1 MTLIVYANE
10 VWAVAGASRVYL
22 APQAVLLPP
31 YSPLAVFVMCMA
43 SYAVRVHQGSA
54 PGPYTDRRAEL
65 FARLV
70 LMDDDE
76 FSRLDALDIGD
87 RTLAGHFVV
96 PVEQVAEKRADI
108 EELG

>member
-1 MTLIVYANE
+1 MTLIVFGDQ

-22 APQAVLLPP
+22 APQATLLAP
-31 YSPLAVFVMCMA
+31 YSPLSTFVLCMA
-43 SYAVRVHQGSA
+43 SYAVRVHQGLA

-76 FSRLDALDIGD
+76 FKRLDALDIGD

-108 EELG
+108 DELG